1 MGFEPQAFTPEQ
13 LKAAKDLFKQGTG
26 FVLGVARLEQ
36 LPLSELPE
44 VAFAGRSNV
53 GKSSLINAVT
63 AQKGLAK
70 TSNTPGRTQQLN
82 YFNLAGRLHLVD
94 LPGYGYAKVS
104 GKLRNLW
111 QKNLE
116 EYLLNRNT
124 IVSLIQL
131 IDSRH
136 DIQQNDFQMVQWIK
150 YNNLPFF
157 VIATKVDQIPKSKIS
172 AVCQNFEKILEVP
185 VFPFSK
191 SNSFYNLKITE
202 KIEELLTN

>member
-1 MGFEPQAFTPEQ
+1 MKITKAKFLVSAPSLKECPE
-13 LKAAKDLFKQGTG
+13 LD
-26 FVLGVARLEQ
+26 
-36 LPLSELPE
+36 LPE
-44 VAFAGRSNV
+44 FALIGRSNV
-53 GKSSLINAVT
+53 GKSSFINSIVNIN
-63 AQKGLAK
+63 GLAK
-70 TSNTPGRTQQLN
+70 TSNTPGKTKLIN
-82 YFNLAGRLHLVD
+82 LFNINDKFIFAD

-116 EYLLNRNT
+116 EYLLNRKT
-124 IVSLIQL
+124 IVSLILL

-157 VIATKVDQIPKSKIS
+157 VITTKVDQIPKSKIS

>member
-1 MGFEPQAFTPEQ
+1 MKITKAKFLVSAPSLKECPE
-13 LKAAKDLFKQGTG
+13 LN
-26 FVLGVARLEQ
+26 
-36 LPLSELPE
+36 LPE
-44 VAFAGRSNV
+44 FALIGRSNV
-53 GKSSLINAVT
+53 GKSSFINSIVNIN
-63 AQKGLAK
+63 GLAK
-70 TSNTPGRTQQLN
+70 TSNTPGKTKLIN
-82 YFNLAGRLHLVD
+82 LFNINDKFIFAD

-116 EYLLNRNT
+116 EYLLNRKT
-124 IVSLIQL
+124 IVSLILL

-157 VIATKVDQIPKSKIS
+157 VITTKVDQIPKSKIS